1 MQTVVTIEGTG
12 GNTTGIRAA
21 HIVDELDAGQRP
33 RVKVVLPN
41 GHELRTRVGSHD
53 GDPFIPVSGA
63 TRKEA
68 EVAAGD
74 EVEVSIEV
82 DDEPVVIEVPDDLA
96 AALAEVPA
104 AKDFFDGL
112 TASQQKGF
120 HDLRDVRQAA
130 RDETGSGSQGG
141 HRPGA
146 RAEAPV
152 SNLLP
157 TE

>member
-1 MQTVVTIEGTG
+1 MQAVVTIEGTG

-21 HIVDELDAGQRP
+21 DIVDELDAGKRP
-33 RVKVVLPN
+33 VVKVVFPN

-53 GDPFIPVSGA
+53 GDPFIPVSAA

-74 EVEVSIEV
+74 AVEVSIEV
-82 DDEPVVIEVPDDLA
+82 DDEPAVIEVPDDLA

-120 HDLRDVRQAA
+120 TTSVTSAKRPETRQKRVRKAVTALQQ
-130 RDETGSGSQGG
+130 RQK
-141 HRPGA
+141 RP
-146 RAEAPV
+146 
-152 SNLLP
+152 
-157 TE
+157 

>member
-1 MQTVVTIEGTG
+1 MQTVVTIEATG

-21 HIVDELDAGQRP
+21 RIIDELDAGQRP
-33 RVKVVLPN
+33 RIKVVFPN
-41 GHELRTRVGSHD
+41 GHELRTRMGSHD
-53 GDPFIPVSGA
+53 SEPFIPVSAA

-68 EVAAGD
+68 EVAA
-74 EVEVSIEV
+74 
-82 DDEPVVIEVPDDLA
+82 
-96 AALAEVPA
+96 ALAEAPA
-104 AKDFFDGL
+104 ANDFFDGL

-130 RDETGSGSQGG
+130 RDETGPGSQGG